1 MTGITDKQTRIY
13 ALIQAIIR
21 YLESHRNEV
30 EGVDLTL
37 KKLASMNLT
46 ENQLLDVPSQDSR
59 HNAIL
64 NDAIDGIKV
73 SPLLNEIYSCL
84 SDAKNDLAWRE
95 DNAKYYQEGSDLG
108 EGYKNC
114 NLHTLLIG
122 PDACG
127 FHHDDFNLGVFMLG
141 PRTLY
146 RDHNHDAPELY
157 LNLSEKSGWRFGSD
171 DWQDYPA
178 GSLIWN
184 AAGEPHA
191 TKVYDHPFISV
202 FVWLENINSPCSVI
216 HFNDWEEIEKE
227 LNHSTSSST

>member
-1 MTGITDKQTRIY
+1 MTEKQSRIN
-13 ALIQAIIR
+13 ALIQSIIQ
-21 YLESHRNEV
+21 YLENHHDDIQ
-30 EGVDLTL
+30 GVDLTL
-37 KKLASMNLT
+37 DKLATMDLR
-46 ENQLLDVPSQDSR
+46 ENQLLDMPPQGTR
-59 HNAIL
+59 HEHIL
-64 NDAIDGIKV
+64 NEAIDGIKK
-73 SPLLNEIYSCL
+73 SSLKEIVRCL
-84 SDAKNDLAWRE
+84 SAAKNDLVWRE
-95 DNAKYYQEGSDLG
+95 DNAKYYREGADLG
-108 EGYKNC
+108 EGYKKC

-171 DWQDYPA
+171 DWQDYPS

-227 LNHSTSSST
+227 LTHSVSSTSN